1 MPDRVIERGRGEQ
14 GFALIEILVAIAII
28 SIGLLGL
35 AGAMAVQS
43 GGVSSAIAMGQG
55 AVTRGYYVSTAILLA
70 QDGLEQ
76 VKRLTYCAACG
87 AGGAAVDQL
96 ASSPPTT
103 LPDEAPVS
111 GYANF
116 NRQVRVAN
124 YLVGTN
130 PMKTVTVTVTY
141 SVPTATSVNT
151 ESVVLSTLVAARP

>member
-1 MPDRVIERGRGEQ
+1 MPDHVIRRGRGEQ

-55 AVTRGYYVSTAILLA
+55 AVTRGYYVSTAALLA
-70 QDGLEQ
+70 QDKLEQ
-76 VKRLTYCAACG
+76 VKHLRYCLTCG
-87 AGGAAVDQL
+87 TGGVAVDEL
-96 ASSPPTT
+96 ATFPTGFQANESPV
-103 LPDEAPVS
+103 A

-116 NRQVRVAN
+116 NRQVSVQA
-124 YLVGTN
+124 YPAGTN
-130 PMKTVTVTVTY
+130 MKTVTVTVTY
-141 SVPTATSVNT
+141 SVPMATSVNT